1 MMDGV
6 FWLIIVIVMAV
17 IEIITLGL
25 TTIWFAGGAL
35 VAFIASMLG
44 ADLVVQI
51 VLFIGVSVA
60 LMAVT
65 RPLAVNYLNKD
76 RVKTNAESLIGK
88 LGVVK
93 QKVDNLNA
101 QGIVSIEGQEWTARA
116 IDDEMIPLY
125 AVVEVVE
132 IRGVKLMVREKVKD
146 APLEK

>member
-1 MMDGV
+1 MDGV
-6 FWLIIVIVMAV
+6 YWLIIVIVMAV

-35 VAFIASMLG
+35 AAFIASLLG
-44 ADLVVQI
+44 ADLAVQI
-51 VLFIGVSVA
+51 ILFIVVSVA
-60 LMAVT
+60 LMALT
-65 RPLAVNYLNKD
+65 RPLAVNYLKRD

-93 QKVDNLNA
+93 EKVDNLNA
-101 QGIVSIEGQEWTARA
+101 QGIVSVEGQEWTARA

-132 IRGVKLMVREKVKD
+132 IRGVKLMVREKVRKT
-146 APLEK
+146 PLGK

>member
-1 MMDGV
+1 MDGV
-6 FWLIIVIVMAV
+6 YWLIIVIVMAV

-35 VAFIASMLG
+35 VAFIASLLG
-44 ADLVVQI
+44 ADLAVQI
-51 VLFIGVSVA
+51 ILFIVVSVA
-60 LMAVT
+60 LMALT
-65 RPLAVNYLNKD
+65 RPLAVNYLKRD

-93 QKVDNLNA
+93 EKVDNLNA
-101 QGIVSIEGQEWTARA
+101 QGIVSVEGQEWTARA

-132 IRGVKLMVREKVKD
+132 IRGVKLMEREKVRKT
-146 APLEK
+146 PLGK

>member
-1 MMDGV
+1 MDGV
-6 FWLIIVIVMAV
+6 YWLIIVIVMAV

-35 VAFIASMLG
+35 VAFIASLLG
-44 ADLVVQI
+44 ADLAVQI
-51 VLFIGVSVA
+51 ILFIVVSMA
-60 LMAVT
+60 LMALT
-65 RPLAVNYLNKD
+65 RPLAVNYLNRD

-93 QKVDNLNA
+93 EKVDNLNA
-101 QGIVSIEGQEWTARA
+101 QGIVSVEGQEWTARA

-132 IRGVKLMVREKVKD
+132 IRGVKLMVREKVRKT
-146 APLEK
+146 PLGK

>member
-1 MMDGV
+1 MEGV
-6 FWLIIVIVMAV
+6 YWLIIVIVMAV

-35 VAFIASMLG
+35 VAFIASLLG
-44 ADLVVQI
+44 ADLAVQI
-51 VLFIGVSVA
+51 ILFIVVSVA
-60 LMAVT
+60 LMALT
-65 RPLAVNYLNKD
+65 RPLAVNYLKRD

-93 QKVDNLNA
+93 EKVDNLNA
-101 QGIVSIEGQEWTARA
+101 QGIVSVEGQEWTARA

-132 IRGVKLMVREKVKD
+132 IRGVKLMVREKVRKT
-146 APLEK
+146 PLGK

>member
-1 MMDGV
+1 MDGV
-6 FWLIIVIVMAV
+6 YWLIIVIVMAV

-35 VAFIASMLG
+35 AAFIASLLG
-44 ADLVVQI
+44 ADLAMQI
-51 VLFIGVSVA
+51 ILFIVVSVVLLA
-60 LMAVT
+60 LT
-65 RPLAVNYLNKD
+65 RPLAVNYLNTD

-93 QKVDNLNA
+93 EKVDNLNA
-101 QGIVSIEGQEWTARA
+101 QGIVSVEGQEWTARA

-132 IRGVKLMVREKVKD
+132 IRGVKLMVREKVRKT
-146 APLEK
+146 PLGK

>member
-1 MMDGV
+1 MDGV
-6 FWLIIVIVMAV
+6 YWLIIVIVMAV

-35 VAFIASMLG
+35 VAFIARLLG
-44 ADLVVQI
+44 ADLAVQI
-51 VLFIGVSVA
+51 ILFIVVSVA
-60 LMAVT
+60 LMALT
-65 RPLAVNYLNKD
+65 RPLAVNYLKRD

-93 QKVDNLNA
+93 EKVDNLNA
-101 QGIVSIEGQEWTARA
+101 QGIVSVEGQEWTARA

-132 IRGVKLMVREKVKD
+132 IRGVKLMVREKVRKT
-146 APLEK
+146 PLGK

>member
-1 MMDGV
+1 MDGV
-6 FWLIIVIVMAV
+6 YWLIIVIVMAV

-35 VAFIASMLG
+35 VAFIASLLG
-44 ADLVVQI
+44 ADLAVQI
-51 VLFIGVSVA
+51 ILFIVVSVV
-60 LMAVT
+60 LMALT
-65 RPLAVNYLNKD
+65 RPLAVNYLNRD

-93 QKVDNLNA
+93 EKVDNLNA
-101 QGIVSIEGQEWTARA
+101 QGIVSVEGQEWTARA

-132 IRGVKLMVREKVKD
+132 IRGVKLMVREKVRKT
-146 APLEK
+146 PLGK

>member
-1 MMDGV
+1 MDGV
-6 FWLIIVIVMAV
+6 YWLIIVIVMAV

-35 VAFIASMLG
+35 VAFIASLLG
-44 ADLVVQI
+44 ADLAVQI
-51 VLFIGVSVA
+51 ILFIVVSVA
-60 LMAVT
+60 LMALT
-65 RPLAVNYLNKD
+65 RPLAVNYLKRD

-93 QKVDNLNA
+93 EKVDNLNA
-101 QGIVSIEGQEWTARA
+101 QGIVSVEGQEWTARA

-132 IRGVKLMVREKVKD
+132 IRGVKLMVREKVRKT
-146 APLEK
+146 PLGK

>member
-1 MMDGV
+1 MDGV
-6 FWLIIVIVMAV
+6 YWLIIVIVMAV

-35 VAFIASMLG
+35 AAFIASLLG
-44 ADLVVQI
+44 ADLAVQI
-51 VLFIGVSVA
+51 ILFIVVSVV
-60 LMAVT
+60 LMALT
-65 RPLAVNYLNKD
+65 RPLAVNYLNRD

-93 QKVDNLNA
+93 EKVDNLNA
-101 QGIVSIEGQEWTARA
+101 QGIVSVEGQEWTARA

-132 IRGVKLMVREKVKD
+132 IRGVKLMVREKVRKT
-146 APLEK
+146 PLGK

>member
-1 MMDGV
+1 MDGV
-6 FWLIIVIVMAV
+6 YWLIIVIVMAV

-35 VAFIASMLG
+35 GAFIASLLG
-44 ADLVVQI
+44 ADLAVQI
-51 VLFIGVSVA
+51 ILFIVVSVA
-60 LMAVT
+60 LMALT
-65 RPLAVNYLNKD
+65 RPLAVNYLKRD

-93 QKVDNLNA
+93 EKVDNLNA
-101 QGIVSIEGQEWTARA
+101 QGIVSVEGQEWTARA

-132 IRGVKLMVREKVKD
+132 IRGVKLMVREKVRKT
-146 APLEK
+146 PLGK

>member
-1 MMDGV
+1 MDGV
-6 FWLIIVIVMAV
+6 YWLISVIVMAV

-35 VAFIASMLG
+35 VAFIASLLG
-44 ADLVVQI
+44 ADLAVQI
-51 VLFIGVSVA
+51 ILFIVVSVA
-60 LMAVT
+60 LMALT
-65 RPLAVNYLNKD
+65 RPLAVNYLKRD

-93 QKVDNLNA
+93 EKVDNLNA
-101 QGIVSIEGQEWTARA
+101 QGIVSVEGQEWTARA

-132 IRGVKLMVREKVKD
+132 IRGVKLMVREKVRKT
-146 APLEK
+146 PLGK

>member
-1 MMDGV
+1 MDGV
-6 FWLIIVIVMAV
+6 YWLIIVIVMAV

-35 VAFIASMLG
+35 VAFIASLLG
-44 ADLVVQI
+44 ADLAVQI
-51 VLFIGVSVA
+51 ILFIVVSVA
-60 LMAVT
+60 LMALT
-65 RPLAVNYLNKD
+65 RPLAVNYLKRD

-93 QKVDNLNA
+93 EKVDNLNA
-101 QGIVSIEGQEWTARA
+101 QGIVSVEGQEWTARA

-132 IRGVKLMVREKVKD
+132 IRGVKLMVREKVRKTR
-146 APLEK
+146 LGK

>member
-1 MMDGV
+1 MDGV
-6 FWLIIVIVMAV
+6 YWLIIVIVMAV

-35 VAFIASMLG
+35 AAFIASLLG
-44 ADLVVQI
+44 ADLAMQI
-51 VLFIGVSVA
+51 ILFIVVSVV
-60 LMAVT
+60 LMALT
-65 RPLAVNYLNKD
+65 RPLAVNYLNTD

-93 QKVDNLNA
+93 EKVDNLNA
-101 QGIVSIEGQEWTARA
+101 QGIVSVEGQEWTARA

-132 IRGVKLMVREKVKD
+132 IRGVKLMVREKVRKT
-146 APLEK
+146 PLGK

>member
-1 MMDGV
+1 MDGV
-6 FWLIIVIVMAV
+6 YWLIIVIVMAV

-35 VAFIASMLG
+35 AAFIASLLG
-44 ADLVVQI
+44 ADLAMQI
-51 VLFIGVSVA
+51 ILFIVVSVV
-60 LMAVT
+60 LMALT
-65 RPLAVNYLNKD
+65 RPLAVNYLNTD

-93 QKVDNLNA
+93 EKVDNLNA
-101 QGIVSIEGQEWTARA
+101 QGIVSVEGQEWTARA

-132 IRGVKLMVREKVKD
+132 INGKRKSEKNSFRKI
-146 APLEK
+146 K

>member
-1 MMDGV
+1 
-6 FWLIIVIVMAV
+6 MAV

-35 VAFIASMLG
+35 VAFIASLLG
-44 ADLVVQI
+44 ADLAVQI
-51 VLFIGVSVA
+51 ILFIVVSVA
-60 LMAVT
+60 LMALT
-65 RPLAVNYLNKD
+65 RPLAVNYLKRD

-93 QKVDNLNA
+93 EKVDNLNA
-101 QGIVSIEGQEWTARA
+101 QGIVSVEGQEWTARA

-132 IRGVKLMVREKVKD
+132 IRGVKLMVREKVRKT
-146 APLEK
+146 PLGK